1 MKITNEIFHEIIDR
15 ISEGESVNNIFKDK
29 RMPSRSSFYKFIAQ
43 SKQNGDRSYFDI
55 YETAKQC
62 RADYYFEQIFDLDE
76 RLLNGELDYQTYKTL
91 LDGRKW
97 TLSRMDNRYRD
108 KPQIE
113 GPQTDSSSINITINR
128 VIHDKNKMLL
138 YEKKEK

>member
-128 VIHDKNKMLL
+128 VIHDKGSVKS
-138 YEKKEK
+138 